1 MSLPLLAGRIAS
13 LYFALAVIMVDTSF
27 FTWWFVTSVSLLQH
41 NTCPVCRKELPVD
54 QELQRQQ
61 QQERQQRFEQEV
73 QRQPAGLQS
82 LFSALNP
89 FHLFG
94 GGPGG
99 AAGRQGRAATAEA
112 ATQHGG
118 APAAP
123 AAAAPTPD
131 RLPGGTMER
140 FEVVQTSLRELEV
153 SSRSALGCGCCVVMR
168 YVHCSWDLAEQI
180 VTSCMHCLASQVA

>member
-1 MSLPLLAGRIAS
+1 MAFIDVTACLAGRISS
-13 LYFALAVIMVDTSF
+13 LYATLDVLPVDTPC
-27 FTWWFVTSVSLLQH
+27 FTWWSETSISLLQH

-99 AAGRQGRAATAEA
+99 AAGQQGRAATAEA
-112 ATQHGG
+112 ATQHGS
-118 APAAP
+118 APAAQ
-123 AAAAPTPD
+123 AAAAPTSD

-153 SSRSALGCGCCVVMR
+153 SRRLALGRSCCVVMF
-168 YVHCSWDLAEQI
+168 HTHSSWDLTEQKI
-180 VTSCMHCLASQVA
+180 VMHCVAS